1 MASVRS
7 VLSRLSPRG
16 KLALGG
22 AVLAVFVLLFVLFQ
36 MATQQSYTKVASGI
50 DPAETGQV
58 TKALEESGI
67 AYQLGDG
74 GTSVSVADSEV
85 DKARIA
91 LAESDA
97 VGGNKPG
104 FELFDKQ
111 QFGASDFQQKVTY
124 QRALEGELE
133 RTISEVEGVN
143 GVTVQLTLPEEQLFA
158 AEAVKPTAAVLVTTS
173 GSLGAGAVRGIAQL
187 VSSSVEGLNA
197 KDVTI
202 TDSTGAL
209 LWPAGEGGPGG
220 ASGVSKQAIEA
231 RYDRDLEAQLD
242 ALLVR
247 TVGPEKG
254 RVQVQ
259 ADVDAN
265 RTTESKLEYANKGT
279 PLTRH
284 VEHESLQGAGSG
296 VSGGAAGTAGNIPS
310 YAAAGGGG
318 TGNSK
323 YKRNNEEAQF
333 GVNKTI
339 THTQVA
345 PGGVNRQTI
354 SLVLDK
360 SIPPAEA
367 VQLKNAV
374 AAAAGLEPKRGD
386 TITTSRIAF
395 AKPPEAAAPSPIG
408 NVVGIGKYVLLAL
421 AAAGFLFFAGR
432 HLKRRQED
440 VLDAEPVWLHEL
452 NAPTSLADLELGD
465 PDREGGW
472 EERARAEHL
481 GDDVAE
487 MEPDRVAQ
495 QLRAWMK
502 EG

>member
-1 MASVRS
+1 VASVRS
-7 VLSRLSPRG
+7 VLARLSPRG
-16 KLALGG
+16 RIALAGAGL
-22 AVLAVFVLLFVLFQ
+22 AVLILIFVLFQ

-58 TKALEESGI
+58 TKALEEKGI
-67 AYQLGDG
+67 GYQIGDG

-133 RTISEVEGVN
+133 RTISQVEGVSS
-143 GVTVQLTLPEEQLFA
+143 VTVQLTLPEEQLFA
-158 AEAVKPTAAVLVTTS
+158 AEAVKPTAAVLIGTSS

-187 VSSSVEGLNA
+187 VASSVEGLNA

-202 TDSTGAL
+202 TDSSGGL
-209 LWPAGEGGPGG
+209 LWPAGEGGTGG
-220 ASGVSKQAIEA
+220 GGVSKQAVEA
-231 RYDRDLEAQLD
+231 RYDRGLEAQLD
-242 ALLVR
+242 ALLLR
-247 TVGPEKG
+247 TIGPEKG

-265 RTTESKLEYANKGT
+265 HTTESKLEYAKKGT
-279 PLTRH
+279 PLTRST
-284 VEHESLQGAGSG
+284 EHESLQGAGSG

-323 YKRNNEEAQF
+323 YKRATEEAQF
-333 GVNKTI
+333 GVDKTI

-345 PGGVNRQTI
+345 PGSVNRQAI

-395 AKPPEAAAPSPIG
+395 AKPPEPAQPSPVGGI
-408 NVVGIGKYVLLAL
+408 VGIGKYVLLGL

-432 HLKRRQED
+432 HLRKRQED

-452 NAPTSLADLELGD
+452 NAPTSLAELELA
-465 PDREGGW
+465 DRDRGREW
-472 EERARAEHL
+472 EEDTHFGPNHE
-481 GDDVAE
+481 DVAT
-487 MEPDRVAQ
+487 MESDRVAQ